1 MYQEFWPIDETR
13 TWNNLEMTHFC
24 CADWTL
30 SCLVSRL
37 KTTFHINDIYDL
49 CDIYDIYDLCDI
61 FDIVDVN
68 TEDEKVSKV
77 LKQDCG
83 CNERGRRQ
91 PQETF

>member
-24 CADWTL
+24 CADWIL

-37 KTTFHINDIYDL
+37 KTIYDM
-49 CDIYDIYDLCDI
+49 

>member
-1 MYQEFWPIDETR
+1 MTNSLEWQELET
-13 TWNNLEMTHFC
+13 
-24 CADWTL
+24 
-30 SCLVSRL
+30 
-37 KTTFHINDIYDL
+37 IYDM
-49 CDIYDIYDLCDI
+49 

>member
-1 MYQEFWPIDETR
+1 
-13 TWNNLEMTHFC
+13 MTHFC
-24 CADWTL
+24 FADWIL

-37 KTTFHINDIYDL
+37 KTIYDM
-49 CDIYDIYDLCDI
+49 

-68 TEDEKVSKV
+68 TEDEKVSKG